1 MPAPAV
7 LLRAAATASSV
18 WLRHPLTPA
27 AVVTVLAG
35 AVALQLL
42 ERLPP
47 VPWLGGVGAGA
58 LLFWRWPLLRWA
70 ALFLLGACWFGWR
83 ADLALQQRLPR
94 DLEGV
99 DLDVRAR
106 LVDLPAR
113 RGDSTRI
120 DLHVEDARRDGMP
133 VALQGRIRVSW
144 YGATPVL
151 RPCARWQVR
160 VRLKRPRGASN
171 PGGLD
176 MERQA
181 LQLGIHATGYVRGDG
196 EPHELDVARFCI
208 DAWRERIATEIDRRL
223 AGEEVAPLLRALAV
237 GDQRGL
243 DDAHWP
249 VLRATGVGHLIAIS
263 GFHVGM
269 LALAGALCARQLWRR
284 RPALALRWPAAVLE
298 APFALA
304 AATLYA
310 ALAGF
315 GLATLRTLLMLVAL
329 ALARLLRRD
338 LSVQQAL
345 AIALAAVLLIDPLA
359 ILSAGFWLSFA
370 GVALLVYSLG
380 SQRRRPWWRELLPA
394 QFAMSIGLLPL
405 TVWFFGQSSLVGPLA
420 NLVAVPW
427 ISFVVV
433 PLTVAGA
440 LLVVPLPWLGGV
452 FLQLAA
458 WALQPQWR
466 LLQWQA
472 QWPLAQW
479 HFGEASVPALLL
491 AALGVLWLLLPR
503 GQPLRALGLLLLL
516 PLLWPPASW
525 PRAGDFDVS
534 VIDVGQGLSVLVR
547 TAGHALLYD
556 TGARYPSGF
565 DLGEAVVV
573 PTLHALGVQRL
584 DGLVIS
590 HADTDHAGGA
600 AAVLRSQRPRE
611 LWLGDAA
618 IVPGQGRPCRAGQS
632 WRWDGVDFRIIHPD
646 AAASGDE
653 NDRSCVLLVH
663 NGAARI
669 LLTGDISAR
678 VEASV
683 ATAAGA
689 APLVLLVPH
698 HGSKSSSSADLL
710 DRLSVRLAIVSAAY
724 RSRFGHPHADVV
736 ARYRERGIALANTA
750 DAGCVRM
757 YFSTRAPPADI
768 EHCRPRRRRYW
779 NE

>member
-1 MPAPAV
+1 MPVPVV
-7 LLRAAATASSV
+7 LLRAAAPSAV
-18 WLRHPLTPA
+18 LLRHPLAPA
-27 AVVTVLAG
+27 AVVALLAG
-35 AVALQLL
+35 AVAMQLL

-47 VPWLGGVGAGA
+47 MPWLAVAGA
-58 LLFWRWPLLRWA
+58 CAVPLWRWPLLRWA
-70 ALFLLGACWFGWR
+70 ALIALGACWFGWR

-113 RGDSTRI
+113 RGDSTRL
-120 DLHVEDARRDGMP
+120 DLYVEDARRDGIP
-133 VALQGRIRVSW
+133 VALHGLIRVSW
-144 YGATPVL
+144 YGATPLL
-151 RPCARWQVR
+151 RPCARWQLR

-171 PGGLD
+171 PGGVD

-181 LQLGIHATGYVRGDG
+181 LQLGIHATGYVRDDG
-196 EPHELDVARFCI
+196 ERRELDVSRFCI
-208 DAWRERIATEIDRRL
+208 DAWRERIAAEIDRRL
-223 AGEEVAPLLRALAV
+223 PGDEVAPLLRALAV

-243 DDAHWP
+243 DDTYWP

-269 LALAGALCARQLWRR
+269 LALAGGLLARLLWRR
-284 RPALALRWPAAVLE
+284 WPALALRWPAAVLE

-338 LSVQQAL
+338 LPVQQAL

-380 SQRRRPWWRELLPA
+380 SHQPHPWWRELLPA
-394 QFAMSIGLLPL
+394 QAAMSIGLLPL

-440 LLVVPLPWLGGV
+440 LLVVPLPWIGAAL
-452 FLQLAA
+452 LQFAA

-479 HFGEASVPALLL
+479 YFGEASVLALLL
-491 AALGVLWLLLPR
+491 AGIGVLWLLLPR

-516 PLLWPPASW
+516 PQLWPVATN

-547 TAGHALLYD
+547 TVGHQLLYD

-573 PTLHALGVQRL
+573 PTLHALGVQDL

-590 HADTDHAGGA
+590 HADMDHAGGA
-600 AAVLRSQRPRE
+600 AAVVRSLRPRE

-618 IVPGQGRPCRAGQS
+618 IVPGQGRTCRAGQA
-632 WRWDGVDFRIIHPD
+632 WNWDGVEFRVVHPD
-646 AAASGDE
+646 EGTGGDE
-653 NDRSCVLLVH
+653 NDRSCVLLVQS
-663 NGAARI
+663 GSARL
-669 LLTGDISAR
+669 LLTGDISSR

-683 ATAAGA
+683 AAAVGA
-689 APLVLLVPH
+689 EPLVLVVPH

-736 ARYRERGIALANTA
+736 ARYRERGIALVNTA
-750 DAGCVRM
+750 AAGCVRL
-757 YFSTRAPPADI
+757 YFSARAPPTEI
-768 EHCRPRRRRYW
+768 EQCRPRRRRYW